1 MVSEAQRKAN
11 NKWLQKHPD
20 KRRQYQY
27 ASYARKFVRDVANVQ
42 QLEKLKDLIDKRMS
56 QLK

>member
-1 MVSEAQRKAN
+1 MVSQAQRKAN
-11 NKWLQKHPD
+11 DKWLKEHPD

-27 ASYARKFVRDVANVQ
+27 SSYARKFVRDIASLQ
-42 QLEKLKDLIDKRMS
+42 QLEKLKDLIDKRIS